1 MYRLRRVP
9 LQASAATILPGEAVR
24 FFSLPDP
31 ILLSTYLDDDSE
43 AKQVISGCSFLALR
57 LTFDA
62 NICISDIVLLWE

>member
-1 MYRLRRVP
+1 M
-9 LQASAATILPGEAVR
+9 R

-62 NICISDIVLLWE
+62 YICISDIVLLWEQYNP